1 MRSTESTLNGNLLL
15 WGGLL
20 AVAAGIEIFS
30 LRPVDPERFFTYLVL
45 TLIAGV
51 LRLEI
56 PGTRKSLSFALTPI
70 LLSVINLGNR
80 ETILIAGAG
89 ATMQLLGRWQGK
101 FDLAQ
106 AILRVLDGC
115 LATALACVIFQ
126 LPFWGRIGIAP
137 TPRLAIAAAILY
149 ALSSG
154 VVTSLVG
161 WLQGQPIAVT
171 WNQELFALY
180 MAGAIAAGATNAL
193 GSLVG
198 WRIALVGLP
207 VSYLLFW
214 TCLSLLEGK
223 HSRKEYSEYL
233 ASVHLQIIELLALVI
248 GARDERHPQLKRLQ
262 FFATEI
268 GKLMELNDT
277 DLQAL
282 STASLL
288 HDVGKLA
295 IPEHILNKPGVLS
308 PEEYE
313 KIKIH
318 PAVGAEIL
326 AQARFPYPVAEI
338 VSAHHERWDG
348 GGYPK
353 GLRGKEIPLAARILS
368 VVDCYD
374 ALSSPRPFRRALSVE
389 TAVESIVKESGKSYD
404 PRVVDVLR
412 ERYRELELQMKT
424 SEKSRDP
431 ETSIDEATLSRLNA
445 ISDAQ
450 KEIKELSKMLEDLNY
465 SASLHEVLPQFAA
478 RLKQL
483 LPFDAVVI
491 HGVDHGRLKPQFVNG
506 QEFEP
511 LCSLDIPLGQ
521 GVAGTAAQL
530 NQPICNADPSSE
542 QEFAEESSSF
552 SSLLAVPLMG
562 NVTVAGV
569 LSVYRKETQ
578 AFSADDLR
586 IGIAVA
592 SKLGL
597 CLENAARF
605 QQLEASATVDFTTG
619 LPNSRALFEKLDS
632 ELARCRRFGESLA
645 VLVCDLD
652 GFKAVN
658 DRFGHLQG
666 NTLLKLVGQELRNS
680 CRTYDYVARMGGDE
694 FVILMPGLETANLPD
709 RLVALQNGVRTA
721 SRELLKQ
728 EVVGVSAGCAFFPED
743 GTDAEGLL
751 SRADKRMYLDKSDR
765 EWTPPQPDPVTA
777 GLVHLSRHNGT
788 QGLNMNR

>member
-1 MRSTESTLNGNLLL
+1 MRSHQSTLNSNLLL
-15 WGGLL
+15 LGGLF
-20 AVAAGIEIFS
+20 ACAAGIEIFS
-30 LRPVDPERFFTYLVL
+30 VRPVDPERFFTYLVL
-45 TLIAGV
+45 ALISGA
-51 LRLEI
+51 LRLEV
-56 PGTRKSLSFALTPI
+56 PGTRKSLSFALIPI
-70 LLSVINLGNR
+70 LLSVTDLGNR

-89 ATMQLLGRWQGK
+89 AMMQLLGRWQGR
-101 FDLAQ
+101 FDPAQ

-115 LATALACVIFQ
+115 LATALACVAFHV
-126 LPFWGRIGIAP
+126 PFWGQIGIAP
-137 TPRLAIAAAILY
+137 IPRLAVAAAVLY
-149 ALSSG
+149 AFRSG
-154 VVTSLVG
+154 VATSLVG
-161 WLQGQPIAVT
+161 WLQGQPIAVS

-180 MAGAIAAGATNAL
+180 MAGAIAAGATNAM

-223 HSRKEYSEYL
+223 HARKEYSEYL
-233 ASVHLQIIELLALVI
+233 ATVHLQIVELLALAI
-248 GARDERHPQLKRLQ
+248 GARDEGHPQLRRLQ

-268 GKLMELNDT
+268 GKLMELNES

-295 IPEHILNKPGVLS
+295 IPEHILNKPGMLS

-348 GGYPK
+348 SGYPK
-353 GLRGKEIPLAARILS
+353 GLRGEEIPLAARILS

-374 ALSSPRPFRRALSVE
+374 ALSSPRPFRRAVSLEAAIEAIVE
-389 TAVESIVKESGKSYD
+389 ESGKSYD
-404 PRVVDVLR
+404 PRVVNILR
-412 ERYRELELQMKT
+412 ERYRELEQQMKT
-424 SEKSRDP
+424 SEKFRNP
-431 ETSIDEATLSRLNA
+431 ATAIDETTLSRLNA
-445 ISDAQ
+445 IGDAQ

-465 SASLHEVLPQFAA
+465 SASLHEVLPEFAA
-478 RLKQL
+478 QLKQL

-530 NQPICNADPSSE
+530 NQPICNADPSNE
-542 QEFAEESSSF
+542 KEFAGESSSF

-562 NVTVAGV
+562 NVAVAGV
-569 LSVYRKETQ
+569 LSVYRKETR

-605 QQLEASATVDFTTG
+605 QQLEASATVDFITG
-619 LPNSRALFEKLDS
+619 LPNSRALFEKLDWS
-632 ELARCRRFGESLA
+632 LPAAGGPARAWRF
-645 VLVCDLD
+645 
-652 GFKAVN
+652 
-658 DRFGHLQG
+658 
-666 NTLLKLVGQELRNS
+666 
-680 CRTYDYVARMGGDE
+680 
-694 FVILMPGLETANLPD
+694 
-709 RLVALQNGVRTA
+709 
-721 SRELLKQ
+721 
-728 EVVGVSAGCAFFPED
+728 
-743 GTDAEGLL
+743 
-751 SRADKRMYLDKSDR
+751 
-765 EWTPPQPDPVTA
+765 
-777 GLVHLSRHNGT
+777 
-788 QGLNMNR
+788 